1 MAKRKT
7 NSKRKSKST
16 DSEIPFEDAMS
27 QLHDVV
33 GQLESG
39 NLTLSESLE
48 HYELGVK
55 NLKNCYRALEQVQ
68 KKIELLVDLDENG
81 NLITRPFDDTATHQ
95 TTRKTTRQADRI
107 DDFDNEAD
115 EYDVEGEEAIESD
128 DIDDPN
134 SLF

>member
-7 NSKRKSKST
+7 KSNPKESAA
-16 DSEIPFEDAMS
+16 SEIPFEDALS
-27 QLHDVV
+27 QLRDVV

-39 NLTLSESLE
+39 NLSLSESLE

-55 NLKNCYRALEQVQ
+55 NLKNCYRALEQAQ

-81 NLITRPFDDTATHQ
+81 NLITRPFDDTATQQ
-95 TTRKTTRQADRI
+95 TTRKTTRQADQVDEF
-107 DDFDNEAD
+107 DDESE
-115 EYDVEGEEAIESD
+115 EYDEEDEETIEPD

>member
-7 NSKRKSKST
+7 KPNRKSKPAGST
-16 DSEIPFEDAMS
+16 IPFEDALT
-27 QLHDVV
+27 QLREVV

-48 HYELGVK
+48 HYEMGVK
-55 NLKNCYRALEQVQ
+55 NLKNCYRALEQAQ
-68 KKIELLVDLDENG
+68 RKIELLVDLDENG
-81 NLITRPFDDTATHQ
+81 NLITRPFDDTATNQ
-95 TTRKTTRQADRI
+95 PTRKTTRQADRVDEF
-107 DDFDNEAD
+107 DDEPV
-115 EYDVEGEEAIESD
+115 EYDEEDEDVECD